1 MRKGSNVRSR
11 IKDATRSLDQYIGS
25 KIRERRS
32 SMGISQEKL
41 GEKVGITFQQV
52 QKYERG
58 QNRVSASML
67 YNIANIL
74 NVDFAFFTDGFG
86 SIPCP
91 SELHDPNVP
100 EYSTN
105 GLRGISRGTP
115 GKPEDA
121 AIVRTLSKIENS
133 DVKRKF
139 LAILKLFI
147 TLKQNSHDAEISCD
161 SSSAHA
167 I

>member
-1 MRKGSNVRSR
+1 MKKENNVRSR

-86 SIPCP
+86 ATACP

-100 EYSTN
+100 VYSTS
-105 GLRGISRGTP
+105 GLRGISRDKP
-115 GKPEDA
+115 SKPEDA
-121 AIVRTLSKIENS
+121 AIVRTLSKIDNS

-147 TLKQNSHDAEISCD
+147 TLKQNSEDNEMSCD
-161 SSSAHA
+161 TSSAHA
-167 I
+167 M